1 MFDKTSSLAYQDFGG
16 TLKRLPS
23 TLESQFYVSTQTI
36 GRNCF
41 QIAYVCNHDIYITCS
56 QGSIVALVV
65 FDETEEKFQ
74 PFIIHRVTKIKK
86 GLLFNVCGIS
96 SNGQVTFYIHKDC
109 HISIQNVKTPYVLP
123 PVKPTLS
130 ISQIYA
136 YYYEIRNPG
145 YQFKGEQHPFWEL
158 TFVDNGTLQVSVD
171 DEVFNLKTYDCFF
184 FTPNQFHRECN
195 ISDEACS
202 YVTLMFDGQGLDPDK
217 FKNKIFHLT
226 NHQYE
231 TLSELVQYTSLNDI
245 SVKNDLILAS
255 LYRFMCLLIAQDE
268 QVEYESTHM
277 PVRQKSDDPL
287 LNEVIDY
294 INTNIFRT
302 LSIDDLCHQFS
313 MSRSSL
319 QTLFHSH
326 FAMAPKQYIN
336 ELKLNRACLMI
347 REGKYNISEISNAL
361 GFASIH
367 YFSRKFKQYYHVS
380 PSEYVKKIYH
390 Q

>member
-1 MFDKTSSLAYQDFGG
+1 MFDKTSSLAFQDFGG
-16 TLKRLPS
+16 TVKRLPS
-23 TLESQFYVSTQTI
+23 SIENQFYVTTQTVT
-36 GRNCF
+36 RNTFSVVYHC
-41 QIAYVCNHDIYITCS
+41 DKDLYITAS
-56 QGSIVALVV
+56 QGSIVALIVW
-65 FDETEEKFQ
+65 DENESKFQ
-74 PFIIHRVTKIKK
+74 KFIIHRVTKIKK
-86 GLLFNVCGIS
+86 GLLFNVCAIS
-96 SNGQVTFYIHKDC
+96 NNGLVTFYIHKDC
-109 HISIQNVKTPYVLP
+109 HIKVNNFNQTYTLTPVTP
-123 PVKPTLS
+123 S
-130 ISQIYA
+130 FQITQVYA

-145 YQFKGEQHPFWEL
+145 YRFKGEQHPFWEL
-158 TFVDNGTLQVSVD
+158 TFVDNGKLSVMVD
-171 DEVFNLKTYDCFF
+171 DSDFSLKTYDCFF
-184 FTPNQFHRECN
+184 FTPNQFHKESN

-202 YVTLMFDGQGLDPDK
+202 YVTIMFDSIGLDPEL
-217 FKNKIFHLT
+217 FSNKIFHLS
-226 NHQYE
+226 NQQYE
-231 TLSELVQYTSLNDI
+231 ALSELVQYTSMNDI
-245 SVKNDLILAS
+245 NVKNDLILSA
-255 LYRFMCLLIAQDE
+255 LYRFMCLLLASTE
-268 QVEYESTHM
+268 PVEYESTHM

-287 LNEVIDY
+287 LNEVVDY

-319 QTLFHSH
+319 QTLFHTH

-367 YFSRKFKQYYHVS
+367 YFSRKFKQYYNVS